1 MILWNSSEIDT
12 LCKKNRQ
19 IGGVQCTQG
28 IMIFMATKLAIPLKE
43 WIRPYTATIPQNAM
57 LSCSKLNTT
66 LLYFLQSGPKY
77 VIIVQYH
84 SAVTKID
91 EFLFSKF
98 FHLRSVELHER
109 LVDWDGCIDWMR
121 TNSNCWLIRDK
132 KINLGVC
139 LSCRIHYSSTNTHRS
154 DDWGTKPHKPF
165 AVLILQQC
173 VRTVWPLSFLYFWSF
188 VIIGWMITNPD
199 ILLRISS
206 RLFMKNTSLLCYF
219 WKWKRRII

>member
-1 MILWNSSEIDT
+1 MKKT
-12 LCKKNRQ
+12 L
-19 IGGVQCTQG
+19 
-28 IMIFMATKLAIPLKE
+28 LPLS
-43 WIRPYTATIPQNAM
+43 QNAM
-57 LSCSKLNTT
+57 PTRLKLDTT
-66 LLYFLQSGPKY
+66 FIHSSQSGPKG
-77 VIIVQYH
+77 VIKVQFH
-84 SAVTKID
+84 SAVKKID
-91 EFLFSKF
+91 EFLFSKS

-132 KINLGVC
+132 KINLGVS
-139 LSCRIHYSSTNTHRS
+139 LSCWIHSSSTNTHRS

-173 VRTVWPLSFLYFWSF
+173 VRTMWPLSFLYFWSF

-206 RLFMKNTSLLCYF
+206 RLFTKNTSLLCF
-219 WKWKRRII
+219 FLKMKEAHNIDWILNIPFHHWILPSQT